1 MADAVQGRPGAPGRS
16 APPDVLAVAE
26 VERAF
31 RAESGRALAT
41 IARLTRD
48 VDLAEDAVQEAFLA
62 ALRTWPATGLPANP
76 GAWITTTAR
85 NRALDVLR
93 REAARPGREEAAA
106 RAAALAGTPPVLH
119 PVADDQLR
127 LLFTCCHPALPP
139 ETRVALALRLVCG
152 RSTGEIARALLQ
164 GEEAVAKRIQRGK
177 RKIRAAGIPLRV
189 PPPELLPERLPSVL
203 DCIYLTFTEGY
214 AASGGDDLV
223 RHELCDEAVRLAR
236 LVVSLLPGDPGAE
249 ALLALLLLQDSRRAA
264 RLDAAGQLVLLEDQD
279 RDRWDRAMIAEG
291 LRWLARA
298 TSRRPT
304 TAAAAAYVLQAAV
317 AAEHARAP
325 RWADTDW
332 AAIVAHYD
340 RLAALT
346 RSPVVELN
354 RAVAVSFADGPA
366 AALPL
371 LDRLADDPRLARS
384 HRLHAA
390 RADVRRRLGRT
401 AEAAGLYRRALALAP
416 TAPERAH
423 LRRRLAELGAP
434 GAVG

>member
-1 MADAVQGRPGAPGRS
+1 GRGRPPRHRGVGPRRRRARRVRRGGRRRRARRRR
-16 APPDVLAVAE
+16 APPDVDGDDRPGARR
-26 VERAF
+26 RAP
-31 RAESGRALAT
+31 RHRRPLRRVGRDRRRVLRPAGSRVGAGGGRRPDPGGRRRRGAAAPGRG
-41 IARLTRD
+41 ARWLTRC
-48 VDLAEDAVQEAFLA
+48 
-62 ALRTWPATGLPANP
+62 R
-76 GAWITTTAR
+76 
-85 NRALDVLR
+85 
-93 REAARPGREEAAA
+93 
-106 RAAALAGTPPVLH
+106 
-119 PVADDQLR
+119 
-127 LLFTCCHPALPP
+127 
-139 ETRVALALRLVCG
+139 
-152 RSTGEIARALLQ
+152 
-164 GEEAVAKRIQRGK
+164 
-177 RKIRAAGIPLRV
+177 
-189 PPPELLPERLPSVL
+189 
-203 DCIYLTFTEGY
+203 
-214 AASGGDDLV
+214 GGDDLV

-279 RDRWDRAMIAEG
+279 RDRWDRAMIGEG

-371 LDRLADDPRLARS
+371 LD
-384 HRLHAA
+384 
-390 RADVRRRLGRT
+390 
-401 AEAAGLYRRALALAP
+401 
-416 TAPERAH
+416 
-423 LRRRLAELGAP
+423 
-434 GAVG
+434 